1 MADMTVHIPW
11 AGDVSDYIL
20 LEYDAGGRSLRYR
33 CVTPNEGTAPRSKRI
48 SVRTATGK
56 GRATFVLTQQGM
68 DAFISVAPSAM
79 SFEAA
84 GAPSK

>member
-33 CVTPNEGTAPRSKRI
+33 CVTPNEGPAKR
-48 SVRTATGK
+48 K
-56 GRATFVLTQQGM
+56 
-68 DAFISVAPSAM
+68 
-79 SFEAA
+79 
-84 GAPSK
+84 

>member
-33 CVTPNEGTAPRSKRI
+33 CVTPNEGTAAIEAHIRPYCDRERPGHN
-48 SVRTATGK
+48 RTHPAGY
-56 GRATFVLTQQGM
+56 GSFHIRLTLG
-68 DAFISVAPSAM
+68 DVV
-79 SFEAA
+79 
-84 GAPSK
+84 